1 LTFIELCDIVT
12 VMEKLK
18 IIKLELET
26 AMICLDL
33 LPNKIQLNE
42 MYVRAWKLL
51 EDVQNSLKELENNH
65 SICP

>member
-1 LTFIELCDIVT
+1 
-12 VMEKLK
+12 MEKLK